1 MGRDYYK
8 VLELARSATQEDIK
22 KAYRKKALKFHPDK
36 NKDPD
41 AEEKFKEIVEA
52 YEVLSDNE
60 KKARYD
66 MYGKEGIRTNMGHP
80 SRTRSGHSSERYFVF
95 RPSDPD
101 ELFRSSF
108 GGRDPFSD
116 MYADQ
121 FVSGFP
127 QPHVHQHFHHINR
140 ANSFKRDQFFTPGS
154 NMFGRQQSD
163 PSDHPFVSPS
173 TSRPRGMNNIPPQQ
187 REKQQKVNEVP
198 IEDNAFLKLNGLVWS
213 ATETDI
219 KEFLHDC
226 NIKEVVITT
235 NEGGKPSGNAFVR
248 LYNKADSKKAKAHTK
263 EYLGERFVI
272 VEEIEKPQ
280 FMKETERKNNQNQAN
295 KDCPFSQDKLSSVP
309 WSTSDLDGQAI
320 SNNLK
325 KKEVKNFDEIAEKKR
340 KEHRTVKETTKTKM
354 KTFKF
359 SVRPRDTVDEDDAME
374 ECKEIQIDGVTWRAG
389 NLKHFSDKKSEI
401 EIECTVRDDIVPEVI
416 KKEIEKL
423 KDFVEH
429 VRIIK
434 NEKHDNSFVVKKI
447 TFKFEIKPRDNVSD
461 EVEALEDC
469 KDVEL
474 KGVIWGKGEI
484 IPVSTSKSK
493 IQLSCTV
500 ENSEI
505 DVEAIR
511 KKLDS
516 LESVENVRTIK

>member
-8 VLELARSATQEDIK
+8 VLELARGATQEDIK

-52 YEVLSDNE
+52 NEVLSDNE
-60 KKARYD
+60 KKATYD
-66 MYGKEGIRTNMGHP
+66 MYGKEGIRTNMGNP
-80 SRTRSGHSSERYFVF
+80 SRTRSGHSSKRYFVF

-116 MYADQ
+116 MYAEH

-140 ANSFKRDQFFTPGS
+140 ANSFKRVQFFTPGS
-154 NMFGRQQSD
+154 NMFGRQQSAH
-163 PSDHPFVSPS
+163 SDHPFVSPS

-187 REKQQKVNEVP
+187 REKQQKVNELP
-198 IEDNAFLKLNGLVWS
+198 IEENGFLKLDGLVWS

-219 KEFLHDC
+219 KAFLHDC
-226 NIKEVVITT
+226 KIKEVVITT

-272 VEEIEKPQ
+272 VEEIEKTQ
-280 FMKETERKNNQNQAN
+280 FMKEAETYNNLN
-295 KDCPFSQDKLSSVP
+295 QDKLSSVP
-309 WSTSDLDGQAI
+309 WSSSEVDIQAI
-320 SNNLK
+320 SNKLK
-325 KKEVKNFDEIAEKKR
+325 KREVKNVYEVAEKTT
-340 KEHRTVKETTKTKM
+340 KEHRTVKETRKEKLNIV
-354 KTFKF
+354 KF
-359 SVRPRDTVDEDDAME
+359 CVKPRATVDEDDAME
-374 ECKEIQIDGVTWRAG
+374 ECKEIQIDGVTWRSG
-389 NLKHFSDKKSEI
+389 NLKHFAENKSEI

-434 NEKHDNSFVVKKI
+434 NEKHDDSFVVKKI
-447 TFKFEIKPRDNVSD
+447 TFKFDIKPRDNVSD